1 MPGQYSKSF
10 GNIRQPIQ
18 KYRPYIEQNLLPA
31 LNDIEVKMNTSPIS
45 TRQTSLA
52 YSGESNA
59 SDRIVLEFYSNHAD
73 LQDYDKSEP
82 VVFVKTYYHSKGNA
96 AGVINLSNIS
106 EAIDLIYAALYDLG
120 YRTSQDIKDEELEKQ
135 RAEEKKAKAD
145 AEERAKKKA
154 ELNAKVMSD
163 IVDAEYAEENKIE
176 EPEEEDTETEDSI
189 EEFSIDFDR
198 YLNVFKQRHQINDQM
213 IISITMTNNDNYKV
227 LSINLYYISD
237 NMCLIQTTGINPKQ
251 DTNTTWSKAKNYAIN
266 VTKAVNG
273 AIGVTAMNENG
284 KDIELP
290 PEEDD
295 ETKSNDT
302 DVNVSL

>member
-1 MPGQYSKSF
+1 MPSQYSKSF

-18 KYRPYIEQNLLPA
+18 KYKPYIEQNLLPA
-31 LNDIEVKMNTSPIS
+31 LANDIEIKMNTSPIS

-59 SDRIVLEFYSNHAD
+59 NDRIVLEFYSNHQD
-73 LQDYDKSEP
+73 LQDYDKNEP
-82 VVFVKTYYHSKGNA
+82 VVFVKTYYRSKGNA

-106 EAIDLIYAALYDLG
+106 EAVDLIYAALYDLG
-120 YRTSQDIKDEELEKQ
+120 YRTSQDIEDEKQAKQ
-135 RAEEKKAKAD
+135 RAEEKQAKAD

-154 ELNAKVMSD
+154 ELNAEIMSKAAD
-163 IVDAEYAEENKIE
+163 EEDAEPEIE
-176 EPEEEDTETEDSI
+176 EPDTETEDSI
-189 EEFSIDFDR
+189 AEFSSDFDK
-198 YLNVFKQRHQINDQM
+198 YLNVFKERHTINDQM
-213 IISITMTNNDNYKV
+213 IISITMATDTNDFKI
-227 LSINLYYISD
+227 LSINLYYISA

-273 AIGVTAMNENG
+273 AIGVIAMDENG
-284 KDIELP
+284 IDIELP

-295 ETKSNDT
+295 ETASTDT
-302 DVNVSL
+302 NVDISL

>member
-45 TRQTSLA
+45 IRQTSLA

-73 LQDYDKSEP
+73 LQDYDKNEP
-82 VVFVKTYYHSKGNA
+82 VVFVKTYYRSKGNA

-106 EAIDLIYAALYDLG
+106 EAVDLIYAALYDLG
-120 YRTSQDIKDEELEKQ
+120 YRTSQDIEDEKQEKQ
-135 RAEEKKAKAD
+135 RAEEKQAKAD

-154 ELNAKVMSD
+154 ELNAEIMSKAAD
-163 IVDAEYAEENKIE
+163 EEDTEPETE
-176 EPEEEDTETEDSI
+176 EPDTETEDSI
-189 EEFSIDFDR
+189 AEFSSDFDK
-198 YLNVFKQRHQINDQM
+198 YLNVFKQRHTINDQM
-213 IISITMTNNDNYKV
+213 IISITMTTDANDFKV

-237 NMCLIQTTGINPKQ
+237 SMCLIQTTGINPKQ
-251 DTNTTWSKAKNYAIN
+251 DTSTSWSKAKNYAIN

-273 AIGVTAMNENG
+273 AIGVTAMDENG

-290 PEEDD
+290 PEDD
-295 ETKSNDT
+295 NDITNNNDT
-302 DVNVSL
+302 NVDISL